1 VATGRSC
8 LFITHLFFLPES
20 TDDDGRPD
28 VVKWKERAQVNT
40 RKRPAGR
47 KRKRNARGSGDQL
60 RQQILEAAIRL
71 LERLAPGEPFS
82 LRAVAKEANISA
94 PSVYLQFA
102 DKDVLLLAVLEQL
115 FAELIAQRRAAEEEA
130 AQAGGGAWER
140 LLATVLA
147 SVKFGIQRPGH
158 YKVLYEGRVIPRLDD
173 PKAMAFGK
181 PIQARA
187 VELIREVLA
196 AQPGRQAESPERM
209 SLLLWAG
216 IHGLV
221 SLRINKPTF
230 DWPETSELAT
240 EMAHA
245 IVRPLP
251 AMRTPTKK
259 RN

>member
-1 VATGRSC
+1 
-8 LFITHLFFLPES
+8 
-20 TDDDGRPD
+20 
-28 VVKWKERAQVNT
+28 VKS
-40 RKRPAGR
+40 RKKPGIAGG
-47 KRKRNARGSGDQL
+47 KRQRNARGSGDQL
-60 RQQILEAAIRL
+60 RQEILEAAIRL
-71 LERLAPGEPFS
+71 LERLAPQEPFS

-115 FAELIAQRRAAEEEA
+115 FTELIAQRSAAEEET

-147 SVKFGIQRPGH
+147 SVRFGTQRPGH

-181 PIQARA
+181 PIQTRA
-187 VELIREVLA
+187 VELIRQVLR
-196 AQPGRQAESPERM
+196 AQPGRQTESPQRL

-216 IHGLV
+216 IHGLI

-245 IVRPLP
+245 IIRPLP
-251 AMRTPTKK
+251 NAMRPLARRTKK
-259 RN
+259 Q

>member
-1 VATGRSC
+1 MNSRKQPG
-8 LFITHLFFLPES
+8 ITS
-20 TDDDGRPD
+20 G
-28 VVKWKERAQVNT
+28 
-40 RKRPAGR
+40 KRQ
-47 KRKRNARGSGDQL
+47 RNARGSGDQL
-60 RQQILEAAIRL
+60 RQEILEAAIRL

-115 FAELIAQRRAAEEEA
+115 FAELIAQRNAAEEEA
-130 AQAGGGAWER
+130 AQTGGSAWER

-147 SVKFGIQRPGH
+147 SVKFGTQRPGH
-158 YKVLYEGRVIPRLDD
+158 YKVLYEGRVIPRLND

-181 PIQARA
+181 PIQTRA
-187 VELIREVLA
+187 VELIKEVLS

-216 IHGLV
+216 IHGLI

-230 DWPETSELAT
+230 DWPETAELAT

-245 IVRPLP
+245 IIRPLP
-251 AMRTPTKK
+251 GAMQSSITRPMARTKK
-259 RN
+259 RNRRVAADQS

>member
-1 VATGRSC
+1 
-8 LFITHLFFLPES
+8 
-20 TDDDGRPD
+20 
-28 VVKWKERAQVNT
+28 VNS
-40 RKRPAGR
+40 RKRPGTTGG

-60 RQQILEAAIRL
+60 RQEILEAAIRL

-82 LRAVAKEANISA
+82 LRAVAKEAKISA

-147 SVKFGIQRPGH
+147 SVKFGTQRPGH

-181 PIQARA
+181 PIQTRA

-196 AQPGRQAESPERM
+196 AQPDRQAESPERM

-216 IHGLV
+216 IHGLI

-245 IVRPLP
+245 IIRPLP
-251 AMRTPTKK
+251 GAMRQPTTRTKK
-259 RN
+259 RNRSVAES

>member
-1 VATGRSC
+1 
-8 LFITHLFFLPES
+8 
-20 TDDDGRPD
+20 
-28 VVKWKERAQVNT
+28 
-40 RKRPAGR
+40 
-47 KRKRNARGSGDQL
+47 
-60 RQQILEAAIRL
+60 
-71 LERLAPGEPFS
+71 
-82 LRAVAKEANISA
+82 
-94 PSVYLQFA
+94 
-102 DKDVLLLAVLEQL
+102 
-115 FAELIAQRRAAEEEA
+115 
-130 AQAGGGAWER
+130 
-140 LLATVLA
+140 
-147 SVKFGIQRPGH
+147 
-158 YKVLYEGRVIPRLDD
+158 LDD